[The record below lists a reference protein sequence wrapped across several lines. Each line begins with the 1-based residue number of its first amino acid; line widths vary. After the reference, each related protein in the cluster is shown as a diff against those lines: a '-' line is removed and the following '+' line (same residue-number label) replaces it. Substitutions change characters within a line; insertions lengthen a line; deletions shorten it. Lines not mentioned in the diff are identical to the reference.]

1 MTQALG
7 QALPIWDIHAEI
19 TDTLAVQ
26 NCLVLGAPTGSGKST
41 QVPQM
46 ILDDVLCGE
55 RRVVVLQP
63 RRVAAR
69 SLARRVAW
77 ERDTALG
84 QGVGY
89 QVRFENHTGPKTKI
103 EFITEGVLLRRLQDD
118 PELTGVGAVLFDEF
132 HERNLMSDLALGL
145 VKKLQRTSRDD
156 LKIVVMSATIKTGS
170 VSRYLGQA
178 PDAPCPVL
186 TSDGRTFPVEIRF
199 GQYRNRDPVTEQ
211 AADAVELILRNDSPG
226 DILIFMPGMGEIRG
240 TIGALS
246 RRRLAEPV
254 ELIPLHGEL
263 PPADQ
268 DRAFGE
274 CNRRKVVVATNVA
287 ETSVTI
293 DGIRHVIDSGL
304 ARVARFDSERGF
316 GTLLIE
322 EISRAS
328 ADQRAGRAGR
338 TAPGTCH
345 RLWTESGH
353 LNRPEHN
360 TPEIHRTDLAEAV
373 LMLHSAGIQ
382 RAVDFDWLD
391 KPEPAAV
398 ETAENLLRSLGAL
411 AKRLAIGGGGLTEI
425 GQAMLRLPMHPRFAR
440 MMIEGGRRGCVN
452 EAALCAAFLSGR
464 DILVRSAR
472 DDKKVQ
478 AAQEPFR
485 DGAGSDFE
493 VLIRA
498 WQFARRRRYNI
509 DDCRAHGI
517 HAGACREAEATF
529 RQLLHLAKRHG
540 MTNDENAEPD
550 RSKATALRF
559 CILSAFADQICLR
572 RDTGTLH
579 CTLPHGRSGT
589 LVRESVV
596 QQSPLLVVAEIRQVS
611 ARGNRA
617 QTLLSLASAIELDW
631 VRELFPDELTTQP
644 ECEFDPAP
652 KRVEAFEI
660 TRFRDLELGRDR
672 AREPDAK
679 AAGQA
684 LARACLREWFKPKSF
699 DHSIRLLINRLNW
712 LCAARPDLEFPPLDE
727 PAILNCLAAAFEGM
741 TLAKQAAAANVKPA
755 FRRHMPEAQWEW
767 LDEFAPATIDWP
779 DEKPKR
785 LQYPEVSA
793 DKHGNVHPVEL
804 HVKLHECFRLA
815 EHPTLC
821 EGKHIVRLKLLN
833 PKNKK
838 IDFCDDWPTFKKRE
852 YPRIRKDLLAKFP
865 GVGWV

>member
-1 MTQALG
+1 M
-7 QALPIWDIHAEI
+7 
-19 TDTLAVQ
+19 
-26 NCLVLGAPTGSGKST
+26 
-41 QVPQM
+41 
-46 ILDDVLCGE
+46 
-55 RRVVVLQP
+55 
-63 RRVAAR
+63 
-69 SLARRVAW
+69 
-77 ERDTALG
+77 
-84 QGVGY
+84 
-89 QVRFENHTGPKTKI
+89 
-103 EFITEGVLLRRLQDD
+103 LLRRLQDD

-156 LKIVVMSATIKTGS
+156 LKIVVMSATIQTGS

-199 GQYRNRDPVTEQ
+199 GQYRNRDPITEQ

-226 DILIFMPGMGEIRG
+226 DIPIFMPGMGEIRG

-246 RRRLAEPV
+246 RRRFAEPV

-328 ADQRAGRAGR
+328 ADQRAGRAGALR
-338 TAPGTCH
+338 PAPATGSGPRAVTSTGPSTTP
-345 RLWTESGH
+345 RRFTEPTSPRRCSCCTPPASNARWISTGSTNR
-353 LNRPEHN
+353 NRP
-360 TPEIHRTDLAEAV
+360 PLRLPKIYCARSAPWPSLANG
-373 LMLHSAGIQ
+373 S
-382 RAVDFDWLD
+382 
-391 KPEPAAV
+391 
-398 ETAENLLRSLGAL
+398 
-411 AKRLAIGGGGLTEI
+411 GGLTEI

-498 WQFARRRRYNI
+498 WQFARARRYNI
-509 DDCRAHGI
+509 ENCRAHGI

-540 MTNDENAEPD
+540 MTTDENAEPD
-550 RSKATALRF
+550 RSKATALRL
-559 CILSAFADQICLR
+559 CILSAFADQICVR

-596 QQSPLLVVAEIRQVS
+596 QQSSLLVVAEIRQVS
-611 ARGNRA
+611 AWATAPRRCSAWPRPSSWTGCGSCFPTNSPPGRSVNLTPHPSGSRRLKSRA
-617 QTLLSLASAIELDW
+617 FATSSW
-631 VRELFPDELTTQP
+631 
-644 ECEFDPAP
+644 
-652 KRVEAFEI
+652 
-660 TRFRDLELGRDR
+660 
-672 AREPDAK
+672 
-679 AAGQA
+679 
-684 LARACLREWFKPKSF
+684 
-699 DHSIRLLINRLNW
+699 
-712 LCAARPDLEFPPLDE
+712 
-727 PAILNCLAAAFEGM
+727 
-741 TLAKQAAAANVKPA
+741 AANVPANRTQKP
-755 FRRHMPEAQWEW
+755 
-767 LDEFAPATIDWP
+767 PA
-779 DEKPKR
+779 KR
-785 LQYPEVSA
+785 S
-793 DKHGNVHPVEL
+793 
-804 HVKLHECFRLA
+804 
-815 EHPTLC
+815 
-821 EGKHIVRLKLLN
+821 
-833 PKNKK
+833 
-838 IDFCDDWPTFKKRE
+838 
-852 YPRIRKDLLAKFP
+852 P
-865 GVGWV
+865 GPACASGSSPNRSTTRSGC

>member
-1 MTQALG
+1 MN
-7 QALPIWDIHAEI
+7 QALPIWDIHGEI
-19 TDTLAVQ
+19 ADTLEGQ
-26 NCLVLGAPTGSGKST
+26 NSLVLGAPTGSGKST

-46 ILDDVLCGE
+46 ILDDVLCSE
-55 RRVVVLQP
+55 SRVVVLQP

-77 ERDTALG
+77 ERNTKLG

-89 QVRFENHTGPKTKI
+89 QVRFENHTSPETKI

-118 PELTGVGAVLFDEF
+118 PKLAGVGAVLFDEF

-145 VKKLQRTSRDD
+145 VKQLQRTKRDD
-156 LKIVVMSATIKTGS
+156 LKIVVMSATIQTGS
-170 VSRYLGQA
+170 ISKYLGQTA
-178 PDAPCPVL
+178 DAPCPVL
-186 TSDGRTFPVEIRF
+186 VSEGRTFPVEIRF
-199 GQYRNRDPVTEQ
+199 GQYRNRDPITEQ
-211 AADAVELILRNDSPG
+211 AAEAVELILRNESPG

-246 RRRLAEPV
+246 RRRLPEPV
-254 ELIPLHGEL
+254 KLIPLHGEL

-268 DRAFGE
+268 DRAFAE
-274 CNRRKVVVATNVA
+274 SQRRKVVVATNVA

-293 DGIRHVIDSGL
+293 DGIRHVIDSGR

-353 LNRPEHN
+353 LNRPEHH

-373 LMLHSAGIQ
+373 LMLHFAGIDE
-382 RAVDFDWLD
+382 ATAFDWLD

-398 ETAENLLRSLGAL
+398 ATAEELLRSLGAL
-411 AKRLAIGGGGLTEI
+411 AKRLAKGNSGLTDV

-440 MMIEGGRRGCVN
+440 MMIEGGRRDCIN

-472 DDKKVQ
+472 EDKKVQ

-498 WQFARRRRYNI
+498 WQFARARRYNI
-509 DDCRAHGI
+509 EDCRGHGI

-540 MTNDENAEPD
+540 MVSDENVEPD
-550 RSKATALRF
+550 RSKATALRL
-559 CILSAFADQICLR
+559 CILSAFADHICVR
-572 RDTGTLH
+572 RDSGTLH
-579 CTLPHGRSGT
+579 CSLPNGRSGT

-596 QQSPLLVVAEIRQVS
+596 QQSPLLVVAEIRQIF

-631 VRELFPDELTTQP
+631 VRELFPDELTTRP

-652 KRVEAFEI
+652 KRVEAFAI
-660 TRFRDLELGRDR
+660 TRFRDLELGRER

-684 LARACLREWFKPKSF
+684 LAKACLREWFKPKSF
-699 DHSIRLLINRLNW
+699 DHSIGLLITRLNW
-712 LCAARPDLEFPPLDE
+712 LCAARSDLEFPPLDE
-727 PAILNCLAAAFEGM
+727 PAILNCLATAFEGM
-741 TLAKQAAAANVKPA
+741 TLAKQAVAANVKPA
-755 FRRHMPEAQWEW
+755 FRKHMQEAQWEW

-779 DEKPKR
+779 DDQPKR
-785 LQYPEVSA
+785 LQYPEIPT

-804 HVKLHECFRLA
+804 HVKLHECFRLT
-815 EHPTLC
+815 EHPSIC
-821 EGKHIVRLKLLN
+821 EGKHTVRFKLLT

-838 IDFCDDWPTFKKRE
+838 LEFCDDWPTFKQRE
-852 YPRIRKDLLAKFP
+852 YPKLRKNLMAKFP

>member
-1 MTQALG
+1 MNKS
-7 QALPIWDIHAEI
+7 LPIWDIHGEI
-19 TDTLAVQ
+19 TDSLAVH
-26 NCLVLGAPTGSGKST
+26 NRLVIGAPTGSGKST

-46 ILDDVLCGE
+46 ILDDVLLGE
-55 RRVVVLQP
+55 RRVIVLQP

-69 SLARRVAW
+69 SLARRLAW
-77 ERDTALG
+77 ERATPLG

-89 QVRFENHTGPKTKI
+89 QVRFENHTGPETKI
-103 EFITEGVLLRRLQDD
+103 EFITEGMLLRRLQDD
-118 PELTGVGAVLFDEF
+118 PELIGVGAVLFDEF

-145 VKKLQRTSRDD
+145 VKKLQRTIRDD
-156 LKIVVMSATIKTGS
+156 LKIIVMSATIQTGS
-170 VSRYLGQA
+170 VARYLGQA

-186 TSDGRTFPVEIRF
+186 TSDGRTFHVEILF
-199 GQYRNRDPVTEQ
+199 SKYRNREPITEQ
-211 AADAVELILRNDSPG
+211 AAEAVELILRNNSPG

-240 TIGALS
+240 TIIAIN
-246 RRRLAEPV
+246 RRRLTEPL

-263 PPADQ
+263 PTAEQ
-268 DRAFGE
+268 DRAFAE
-274 CNRRKVVVATNVA
+274 SQQRKVVVATNVA

-316 GTLLIE
+316 GTLFIE

-373 LMLHSAGIQ
+373 LMLHSAAIE
-382 RAVDFDWLD
+382 RAADFDWLD
-391 KPEPAAV
+391 KPETAAV

-411 AKRLAIGGGGLTEI
+411 AKRSEGLTEI

-464 DILVRSAR
+464 EILVRSAR
-472 DDKKVQ
+472 EDKRIQ

-485 DGAGSDFE
+485 AGAGSDFE

-498 WQFARRRRYNI
+498 WQFARSRRYNI
-509 DDCRAHGI
+509 NDCRAHGI

-529 RQLLHLAKRHG
+529 RQLLNLAKRHG
-540 MTNDENAEPD
+540 MATDENTEPD
-550 RSKATALRF
+550 RSKTTSLRL
-559 CILSAFADQICLR
+559 CILSAFADQICVR
-572 RDTGTLH
+572 RDKGTLH
-579 CTLPHGRSGT
+579 CKLPHGQSGT

-596 QQSPLLVVAEIRQVS
+596 QQSPLLAVAEIRQVS
-611 ARGNRA
+611 TSGNRA

-631 VRELFPDELTTQP
+631 VQEMFPEELTTRP

-652 KRVEAFEI
+652 KRVESFQI
-660 TRFRDLELGRDR
+660 TRFRDLELGRER
-672 AREPDAK
+672 SRELDAK
-679 AAGQA
+679 AAGHA

-712 LCAARPDLEFPPLDE
+712 LCAARQDLEFPPMDE
-727 PAILNCLAAAFEGM
+727 PAILDCLATAFEGM
-741 TLAKQAAAANVKPA
+741 TLAKQAAVADVKPA

-779 DEKPKR
+779 DNQPKK
-785 LQYPEVSA
+785 LIYPEVPT
-793 DKHGNVHPVEL
+793 DKNGKVQPVEL
-804 HVKLHECFRLA
+804 HVKMHECFRLT
-815 EHPTLC
+815 EHPKIC
-821 EGKHIVRLKLLN
+821 EGKHIVRFKLLN

-838 IDFCDDWPTFKKRE
+838 IDFCDDWPTFKQRE